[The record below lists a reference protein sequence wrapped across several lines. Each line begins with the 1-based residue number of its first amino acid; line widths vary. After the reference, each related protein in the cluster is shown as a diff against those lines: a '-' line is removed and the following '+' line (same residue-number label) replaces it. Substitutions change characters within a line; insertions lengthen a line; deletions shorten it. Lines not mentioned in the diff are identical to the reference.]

1 MPPPQGTW
9 NPIEGPGDYTMTKV
23 VHNESY
29 PGIDPTKLDLS
40 GKAVFIAGASKG
52 VGRDTAASYAKAGAS
67 YIAIGA
73 RSSLSETENDIK
85 AAAKKAGRPEPQI
98 LSLKLDITDQKNVEA
113 VAKEIGEKF
122 GKLDVVIN
130 NAGVFGGRGLIAES
144 DPEDWWW
151 CMNVNLRG
159 PYLITR
165 ACLPLLQTSTLKTL
179 ITVSSV
185 GAHVVGPTLSAYQT
199 SKLAVLRFTQFVAAE
214 YAEQGIIAIS
224 VHPGNMLTEIV
235 GHGEGF
241 DEKLKAVFTE
251 VPQLPADSMVFLSAE
266 RREWLSGRYVNC
278 TWDLP
283 ELVGEAKREE
293 IVRGDKLKIRLVV

>member
-9 NPIEGPGDYTMTKV
+9 NPIEGPGDYTMTKE

-29 PGIDPTKLDLS
+29 PGIDPAKLNLS
-40 GKAVFIAGASKG
+40 RKAVFIAGASKG

-73 RSSLSETENDIK
+73 RSSLSDTENDVK
-85 AAAKKAGRPEPQI
+85 TAAKKAGRSEPQI
-98 LSLKLDITDQKNVEA
+98 LLLKLDITDQKNVDAA
-113 VAKEIGEKF
+113 VKEIGEKF

-130 NAGVFGGRGLIAES
+130 NAGVFAGRGLVGES

-159 PYLITR
+159 PYLVTR
-165 ACLPLLQTSTLKTL
+165 ACLPLLLESDLKTL

-214 YAEQGIIAIS
+214 NAEQGLIAIS

-293 IVRGDKLKIRLVV
+293 IVREDKLKIRLVV